1 VWTVSGVGYVVRHAL
16 YRAFVGTCHFAERNN
31 SSETIKARPATDPS
45 PSEDKRPREPRS
57 ALADGPPARP
67 RDEDLHLTHHDLV
80 RPDLPSGTVTF
91 LFTDVEGST
100 KLLHELGAEEY
111 AQALAEHR
119 RALRN
124 AFAAHGGVEVDT
136 QGDAFF
142 FAFPA
147 APGALSAAASAL
159 EGLAPTPIRVRM
171 GLHTGTPHLAEEGYV
186 GEDVHLGARIAAAGH
201 GGQVLVSKETREL
214 VDADLTDL
222 GEHRLKDFAEPVWIF
237 QLGSEDF
244 PPLKT
249 ISNTN
254 LPRPASSFVGRD
266 RELAEVAALLQGG
279 TRLLTLTGPGG
290 SGKTRLAIEAASEL
304 IPAFKAG
311 VFWVGLAT
319 VRDPTLVTETVAQ
332 MLGAQDGLTDHIG
345 ERELLLLLDNLEQ
358 VVEAAPAL
366 ATLVETCPNLRLLVT
381 SRELLRVQGEV
392 GFEVP
397 PLADPEAVEL
407 FCARSGLEPDET
419 IAELCRR
426 LDSLPLAVELAAAR
440 TSVLSPAHILE
451 RLAQRLDLLKGGR
464 DAEARQQTLRTAIAW
479 SHELLTE
486 HEQRLFAR
494 LAVFAGGC
502 TLEAAEQITDADLD
516 ALQSLVDKSLV
527 RVREGNRFWMLETIR
542 EYALEQLE
550 ESGEAE
556 RLRRRHA
563 DHFLKLAEE
572 TEPLAR
578 EVDAAT
584 LDRLEEEA
592 DNLRA
597 ALDWLEGS
605 GETQL
610 VLQLAAAL
618 DDFWGVKGYL
628 AEGRRRLEAAVA
640 ADETPTAARA
650 KALNAAG
657 DMAIGHGDS
666 AAARLRA
673 GEALALNRQLGHT
686 WGIAVSLFILGHAA
700 ADDEDYETARQHWEE
715 SERLFREAGDS
726 FQALMTTRM
735 LAWAYDEL
743 GESHRAR
750 RLMQDVL
757 QEARAAQDKHVEVHA
772 LESLAID
779 AALEGRIE
787 DATSLLGE
795 AWKLNRDLGDRFR
808 AAILVCRFAR
818 VLALASRAEVAAR
831 VLAAGEKLYE
841 EMGGSPMGWLQ
852 RGNDQALTLIRAELD
867 EATFAEV
874 YDEGTSLTADEAVG
888 LALESLD

>member
-1 VWTVSGVGYVVRHAL
+1 
-16 YRAFVGTCHFAERNN
+16 
-31 SSETIKARPATDPS
+31 
-45 PSEDKRPREPRS
+45 
-57 ALADGPPARP
+57 
-67 RDEDLHLTHHDLV
+67 V

-142 FAFPA
+142 FAFPT

-201 GGQVLVSKETREL
+201 GGQVLVSKETRDL
-214 VDADLTDL
+214 VDADVTDL

-237 QLGSEDF
+237 QLGSERF

-254 LPRPASSFVGRD
+254 LPHPASSFVGRD
-266 RELAEVAALLQGG
+266 RELAEVAALLQDGA
-279 TRLLTLTGPGG
+279 RLLTLTGPGG
-290 SGKTRLAIEAASEL
+290 SGKTRLAIEVASEL
-304 IPAFKAG
+304 VPAFKAG

-332 MLGAQDGLTDHIG
+332 MLGAQDGLADHIR

-358 VVEAAPAL
+358 VVEAAPGL
-366 ATLVETCPNLRLLVT
+366 AALVETCPNLRLLVT

-392 GFEVP
+392 GYELP
-397 PLADPEAVEL
+397 PLAESEAVEL
-407 FCARSGLEPDET
+407 FCARSRLEPDET

-440 TSVLSPAHILE
+440 TSVLSPAQIVE

-464 DAEARQQTLRTAIAW
+464 DAEARQQTLRAAIAW

-486 HEQRLFAR
+486 NEQRLFAR

-516 ALQSLVDKSLV
+516 TLQSLVDKSLV

-542 EYALEQLE
+542 EYAVEQLE

-563 DHFLKLAEE
+563 EHFLELAEE

-650 KALNAAG
+650 KALNGAG

-673 GEALALNRQLGHT
+673 GEALALNRQLGNT

-750 RLMQDVL
+750 GLMQDVL
-757 QEARAAQDKHVEVHA
+757 QQARAAQDKHVEVHA

-818 VLALASRAEVAAR
+818 VLGFAGRAEVAAR

-867 EATFAEV
+867 EATFAEA
-874 YDEGTSLTADEAVG
+874 YDQGASLTADEAVA

>member
-1 VWTVSGVGYVVRHAL
+1 
-16 YRAFVGTCHFAERNN
+16 
-31 SSETIKARPATDPS
+31 
-45 PSEDKRPREPRS
+45 
-57 ALADGPPARP
+57 
-67 RDEDLHLTHHDLV
+67 V

-124 AFAAHGGVEVDT
+124 AFASHGGVEVDT

-142 FAFPA
+142 FAFPT

-266 RELAEVAALLQGG
+266 RELAEIAALLRDG

-304 IPAFKAG
+304 IPAFKSG

-332 MLGAQDGLTDHIG
+332 MLGAQDGLADHIG
-345 ERELLLLLDNLEQ
+345 QRELLLLLDNLEQ
-358 VVEAAPAL
+358 VVEAAPGL

-397 PLADPEAVEL
+397 PLAEPEAVEL

-440 TSVLSPAHILE
+440 TNVLSPAQILE

-464 DAEARQQTLRTAIAW
+464 DAEARQQTLRAAIAW

-502 TLEAAEQITDADLD
+502 TLDAAEQITEADLD

-527 RVREGNRFWMLETIR
+527 RVREGSRFWMLETIR

-563 DHFLKLAEE
+563 EHFLKLAEE

-735 LAWAYDEL
+735 LAWAYAEL
-743 GESHRAR
+743 GDSHRAR
-750 RLMQDVL
+750 GLMQDVL

-818 VLALASRAEVAAR
+818 VLALASRPEVAAR

-852 RGNDQALTLIRAELD
+852 RGNDHALSLIRAELD
-867 EATFAEV
+867 EASFAEV
-874 YDEGTSLTADEAVG
+874 YDEGTSLTADEAVA
-888 LALESLD
+888 LALECLD

>member
-1 VWTVSGVGYVVRHAL
+1 VTAH
-16 YRAFVGTCHFAERNN
+16 
-31 SSETIKARPATDPS
+31 P
-45 PSEDKRPREPRS
+45 
-57 ALADGPPARP
+57 LAP
-67 RDEDLHLTHHDLV
+67 RDEEFHLTHHDLV

-142 FAFPA
+142 FAFPT

-186 GEDVHLGARIAAAGH
+186 GKDVHLGARIAAAGH
-201 GGQVLVSKETREL
+201 GGQVLVSNETREL

-222 GEHRLKDFAEPVWIF
+222 GEHRLKDFAESVWIF
-237 QLGSEDF
+237 QLGSERF

-266 RELAEVAALLQGG
+266 RELAELAALLQDGA
-279 TRLLTLTGPGG
+279 RLLTLTGPGG
-290 SGKTRLAIEAASEL
+290 SGKTRLAIEVASEL
-304 IPAFKAG
+304 VPAFKAG
-311 VFWVGLAT
+311 VFWVELAT

-332 MLGAQDGLTDHIG
+332 ILGAQDGLADHIR

-358 VVEAAPAL
+358 VVEAAPGL
-366 ATLVETCPNLRLLVT
+366 AALVETCPNLRLLVT

-392 GFEVP
+392 GYEVP
-397 PLADPEAVEL
+397 PLAESEAVEL
-407 FCARSGLEPDET
+407 FCARSRLEPDEA

-440 TSVLSPAHILE
+440 TSVLPPAQILE

-464 DAEARQQTLRTAIAW
+464 DAEARQQTLRAAIAW

-486 HEQRLFAR
+486 DEQRLFAR
-494 LAVFAGGC
+494 LAVFAGGS

-516 ALQSLVDKSLV
+516 TLQSLVDKSLV

-542 EYALEQLE
+542 EYAVEQLE

-563 DHFLKLAEE
+563 EYFLELAEE

-578 EVDAAT
+578 EVDPAT

-610 VLQLAAAL
+610 VLRLAAAL

-650 KALNAAG
+650 KALNGAG

-673 GEALALNRQLGHT
+673 GEALALNRQLGNT

-750 RLMQDVL
+750 GLMQDVL
-757 QEARAAQDKHVEVHA
+757 QQARAAQDKHVEVHA

-787 DATSLLGE
+787 DATSLLGQ

-808 AAILVCRFAR
+808 TAILVCRFAQ
-818 VLALASRAEVAAR
+818 VLGFAGRAEVAAR

-867 EATFAEV
+867 EATFAEA
-874 YDEGTSLTADEAVG
+874 YDQGASLTADEAVA
-888 LALESLD
+888 LALESLV

>member
-1 VWTVSGVGYVVRHAL
+1 
-16 YRAFVGTCHFAERNN
+16 
-31 SSETIKARPATDPS
+31 
-45 PSEDKRPREPRS
+45 
-57 ALADGPPARP
+57 
-67 RDEDLHLTHHDLV
+67 V

-142 FAFPA
+142 FAFPT

-214 VDADLTDL
+214 VDADVTDL

-237 QLGSEDF
+237 QLGSERF

-254 LPRPASSFVGRD
+254 LPHPASSFVGRD
-266 RELAEVAALLQGG
+266 RELAEVAALLQDGA
-279 TRLLTLTGPGG
+279 RLLTLTGPGG
-290 SGKTRLAIEAASEL
+290 SGKTRLAIEVASEL
-304 IPAFKAG
+304 VPAFKAG

-332 MLGAQDGLTDHIG
+332 MLGAQDGLADHIR

-358 VVEAAPAL
+358 VVEAAPGL
-366 ATLVETCPNLRLLVT
+366 AALVETCPNLRLLVT

-392 GFEVP
+392 GYELP
-397 PLADPEAVEL
+397 PLAESEAVEL
-407 FCARSGLEPDET
+407 FCARSRLEPDET

-440 TSVLSPAHILE
+440 TSVLSPAQIVE

-464 DAEARQQTLRTAIAW
+464 DAEARQQTLRAAIAW

-486 HEQRLFAR
+486 NEQRLFAR

-516 ALQSLVDKSLV
+516 TLQSLVDKSLV

-542 EYALEQLE
+542 EYAVEQLE

-563 DHFLKLAEE
+563 EHFLELAEE

-650 KALNAAG
+650 KALNGAG

-673 GEALALNRQLGHT
+673 GEALALNRQLGNT

-743 GESHRAR
+743 GESRRAR
-750 RLMQDVL
+750 GLMQDVL
-757 QEARAAQDKHVEVHA
+757 QQARAAQDKHVEVHA

-818 VLALASRAEVAAR
+818 VLGFAGRAEVAAR

-867 EATFAEV
+867 EATFAEA
-874 YDEGTSLTADEAVG
+874 YDQGASLTADEAVA